1 MPQCFLACVCV
12 SKRVGVCLGEEG
24 EEEEGSKEVSA
35 YYYSAEQ
42 RLAGPGDMDMGM
54 EPLEMDMEQG
64 RRETEASHSVKGS
77 LEMEFGSNTGLEV
90 NHLHIRIPGLCHSRA
105 CLDISAYPC

>member
-1 MPQCFLACVCV
+1 M
-12 SKRVGVCLGEEG
+12 GEEG
-24 EEEEGSKEVSA
+24 EEEEGSKEQLEQRL
-35 YYYSAEQ
+35 AEQ

-54 EPLEMDMEQG
+54 EPLEIYIMEQG
-64 RRETEASHSVKGS
+64 RRETEASHSVEDS
-77 LEMEFGSNTGLEV
+77 LEMEFGSNTGLEI

>member
-1 MPQCFLACVCV
+1 M
-12 SKRVGVCLGEEG
+12 GEQG
-24 EEEEGSKEVSA
+24 EEEEGSKEQLEQRL
-35 YYYSAEQ
+35 AEQ

-64 RRETEASHSVKGS
+64 RRETEASHSVEDS

-90 NHLHIRIPGLCHSRA
+90 NHLHIRTPGLCHSRA